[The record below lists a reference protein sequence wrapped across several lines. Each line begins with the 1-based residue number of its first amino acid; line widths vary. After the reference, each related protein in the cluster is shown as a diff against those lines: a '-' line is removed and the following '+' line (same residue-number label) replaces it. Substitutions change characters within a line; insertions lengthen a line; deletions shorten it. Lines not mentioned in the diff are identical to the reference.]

1 MTNEP
6 RDIARQAADDG
17 ARQAENAESPGAGD
31 ARVLAFDAVPAVSPD
46 DATLDGRIAAAIPG
60 PYAAVDGGRT
70 ILRFNA
76 ALAELFPSAAEGASI
91 TDVIA
96 HPELASVIER
106 ARSGKNGA
114 NWIEFEP
121 AMCGGAEDD
130 DDDRIFRLTG
140 TPLAD
145 PGDDGAAD
153 AVLLSFE
160 DVTNRLMS
168 QERLME
174 HNRLISV
181 GEMAAGVA
189 HELNNPL
196 TAVLGFSQLVLREE
210 MDDLLRRDIEAIAT
224 EAKRAGRIVDNL
236 LSFTRHY
243 QHAMRPFNAVDS
255 VRKVLEL
262 REYECRVNNVETVT
276 YMDETVPLT
285 MADGHLIEQVF
296 LNLLNNAIQA
306 LAEKQ
311 GRGTIT
317 VGVAAVRDHIR
328 VSFADDGPGIPQ
340 KVLAKVFDPFF
351 TTKPP
356 GKGTGLGLSICK
368 RIIEQHHGHLSVQSR
383 PGKGASFIVELPIV
397 AVEEDPV
404 QEDAAV
410 SQRSLY
416 TMLHVLVVDDEVAV
430 GELVK
435 RTLEEAGHQVDV
447 ARDGAEALR
456 MIHLDDFDAVLLDM
470 KMPGL
475 GGPEV
480 FNCIKGL
487 RPEIAA
493 RVLFMTGDVA
503 SSDTKEFIESTDSVL
518 LSKPFNLDDLRK
530 HIEPFVRSKIARM
543 EQNHGGRGVA
553 P

>member
-1 MTNEP
+1 MTNEAHDVE
-6 RDIARQAADDG
+6 RQEQSDRARSAA
-17 ARQAENAESPGAGD
+17 NAANPGDGD
-31 ARVLAFDAVPAVSPD
+31 ARVLAFDAEGAGPPAQS
-46 DATLDGRIAAAIPG
+46 TLDTQIAAAIPG
-60 PYAAVDGGRT
+60 PYAAVDASHT

-76 ALAELFPSAAEGASI
+76 PLTELFPATAEGVSI
-91 TDVIA
+91 TDVID
-96 HPELASVIER
+96 HSKLASIIDRVC
-106 ARSGKNGA
+106 SGQGGP

-121 AMCGGAEDD
+121 AMCGGADD
-130 DDDRIFRLTG
+130 DDNDRIFRLTASALTG
-140 TPLAD
+140 
-145 PGDDGAAD
+145 PGDSGPTDT
-153 AVLLSFE
+153 VLLSFE
-160 DVTNRLMS
+160 DVTGRLMS

-210 MDDLLRRDIEAIAT
+210 MDDLLRRDIEAIAS

-236 LSFTRHY
+236 LSFTRRY
-243 QHAMRPFNAVDS
+243 QHEMRPFSAVDS

-276 YMDETVPLT
+276 YLDENVPLT

-296 LNLLNNAIQA
+296 LNLFNNAIQA
-306 LAEKQ
+306 LSETQ

-317 VGVAAVRDHIR
+317 VGVAAVRGRIR
-328 VSFADDGPGIPQ
+328 ISFADDGPGIPK
-340 KVLAKVFDPFF
+340 KVLGKVFDPFF

-356 GKGTGLGLSICK
+356 GKGTGLGLSICQ
-368 RIIEQHHGHLSVQSR
+368 RIIEQHDGRITVQSR
-383 PGKGASFIVELPIV
+383 PGKGASFVVELPIV
-397 AVEEDPV
+397 AVEEPPV
-404 QEDAAV
+404 LEDTAV
-410 SQRSLY
+410 AQRSRY
-416 TMLHVLVVDDEVAV
+416 TMLHVLVVDDEVTV

-456 MIHLDDFDAVLLDM
+456 MINLDDFDVVLLDM

-480 FNCIKGL
+480 YRCIKGL

-493 RVLFMTGDVA
+493 RVLFMTGDIA
-503 SSDTKEFIESTDSVL
+503 SPDTKEFIESTDSML
-518 LSKPFNLDDLRK
+518 LSKPFNLDDLRD
-530 HIEPFVRSKIARM
+530 HMEPFVRLKIARM
-543 EQNHGGRGVA
+543 ESRQDGQG
-553 P
+553 